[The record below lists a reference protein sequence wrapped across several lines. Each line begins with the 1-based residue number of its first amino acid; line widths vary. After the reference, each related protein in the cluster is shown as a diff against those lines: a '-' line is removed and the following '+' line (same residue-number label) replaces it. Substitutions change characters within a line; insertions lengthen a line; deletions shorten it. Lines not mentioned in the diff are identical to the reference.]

1 MAHRPR
7 QDRLRLKRFHCAIS
21 ALAFQNFRSWTASS
35 HSESLGGLKAKAVH
49 KEPLTLDKQCA
60 SLGWQSSLMCHKCC
74 SNPTACPVLAMAD
87 SCRHPRASSLGACM
101 CRRCFNPTASLSTF
115 GSRAAGRRR
124 WLRPT
129 HRPSGACSQ
138 KLAGFGKHDHGTP
151 SQVSGYLGLSESDLS
166 SVICLFLVF
175 LPICGHKKGFLPMHL
190 KGGVSVDENS
200 FSRRWHLRVVAHPT
214 SAGQRFLMSLHGT

>member
-1 MAHRPR
+1 M
-7 QDRLRLKRFHCAIS
+7 RLLVGR
-21 ALAFQNFRSWTASS
+21 ALSCVINVAQARRT
-35 HSESLGGLKAKAVH
+35 
-49 KEPLTLDKQCA
+49 Q
-60 SLGWQSSLMCHKCC
+60 
-74 SNPTACPVLAMAD
+74 ACPVLAMAD

-166 SVICLFLVF
+166 SVICLLLVF
-175 LPICGHKKGFLPMHL
+175 LPICRHEERFSSHASQGRSVRGRKQFLKALAPASGCTSNIGRAEVL
-190 KGGVSVDENS
+190 D
-200 FSRRWHLRVVAHPT
+200 VAALNLDYLPICGK
-214 SAGQRFLMSLHGT
+214 SNVFDVAALVFIFLVILHSGKAKPGS